1 MYCNILK
8 IRDSKILETHR
19 EWNEGASGLHSDRCY
34 TGRLKLSNF
43 FQLYKACL
51 VRNVCW
57 WWKDV
62 AGNKREK
69 VNCCQV
75 TGYLLAFLKILE
87 LFVGSQ
93 KNFVEGK

>member
-19 EWNEGASGLHSDRCY
+19 EWNEGASGLHSDRHY

-51 VRNVCW
+51 VRMC
-57 WWKDV
+57 
-62 AGNKREK
+62 AGGGKMWQEIKEKRSIAARS
-69 VNCCQV
+69 QAIS
-75 TGYLLAFLKILE
+75 LL
-87 LFVGSQ
+87 S
-93 KNFVEGK
+93 